1 MNPKI
6 TIGKV
11 RSSSADGPASD
22 QSGSISL
29 PGEKPVV
36 PGIPGKSAY
45 EIAVEE
51 GFKGNKLQWLESLKG
66 EAGSDAH
73 VDLSGYAR
81 KTELPSI
88 ILDTA
93 SRKLTVNGQDIS
105 IPQNVDLS
113 GYAKKAELPSI
124 AYDKDTRTLTVN
136 GTEVVIPESVDLS
149 PYYTKAEVDARIE
162 NGTQIDLSPYVKS
175 QELSTYA
182 KKIDIPSLE
191 PYETKDN
198 ASRTYATKRELS
210 TVELTPGPNGK
221 SAYDIWKSLGNNGT
235 ETDFINSLKGKDGAK
250 GDPGAQGIPGKNGD
264 KGESAYEIA
273 KRNGYS
279 GTEKEWLQEIMHPKA
294 INQMFDVYSNKYHI
308 NMPTN
313 GFLNDVQGAFYRD
326 GLWHMYFLYNE
337 DAKYDSAGNQK
348 GGNGTEWYHVTTQDW
363 IKYTYEGVAIH
374 KYKTDWGDVASGS
387 IYIDFDNRFGKGN
400 NAVIVFATAYGGDK
414 GQNIMA
420 YYSTDNGYNFQPI
433 QEDPV
438 MHHPTSDPNTNFRDP
453 YLFRMGNTWVMY
465 MAEGDKIGMYTSSNP
480 LSGYSYAGG
489 YYPPHPLLECPAL
502 FEMNVNG
509 NDKDKKWV
517 LFYGGNGG
525 EDLSTGTYASVGNL
539 NDKFVFTAEQ
549 DDIRIDQGP
558 DYYGAK
564 MFSDNNAYVYS
575 NAWMGN
581 WSYSTKVPNQ
591 GRMGSLSL
599 TRKLTLLRDGNKY
612 KFNNE
617 VLGVY
622 PKYINNPVVGVG
634 VRTDSKLPMFK
645 GDSFCLKLHLRNMS
659 DYHHNVFLKFAGY
672 EYDVDFLL
680 DFAANTVR
688 AHRYNS
694 SFTNNNEFS
703 KDRTFNTS
711 LSGLSDVWLDFYFDR
726 TSIEVKFP
734 DGKVYTMT
742 KYPKGRS
749 YEAITV
755 TADQPIMFDYE
766 YYQVENS
773 DE

>member
-1 MNPKI
+1 M
-6 TIGKV
+6 GY
-11 RSSSADGPASD
+11 
-22 QSGSISL
+22 QGSPQDFL
-29 PGEKPVV
+29 
-36 PGIPGKSAY
+36 
-45 EIAVEE
+45 
-51 GFKGNKLQWLESLKG
+51 NSLKG
-66 EAGSDAH
+66 EKGDQGPQGVAG
-73 VDLSGYAR
+73 V
-81 KTELPSI
+81 
-88 ILDTA
+88 
-93 SRKLTVNGQDIS
+93 
-105 IPQNVDLS
+105 
-113 GYAKKAELPSI
+113 
-124 AYDKDTRTLTVN
+124 
-136 GTEVVIPESVDLS
+136 
-149 PYYTKAEVDARIE
+149 
-162 NGTQIDLSPYVKS
+162 
-175 QELSTYA
+175 
-182 KKIDIPSLE
+182 
-191 PYETKDN
+191 
-198 ASRTYATKRELS
+198 
-210 TVELTPGPNGK
+210 
-221 SAYDIWKSLGNNGT
+221 
-235 ETDFINSLKGKDGAK
+235 K
-250 GDPGAQGIPGKNGD
+250 GDPGAQGIPGKTGEKGPKGDPGTPGKNGD
-264 KGESAYEIA
+264 KGKSAYEIA
-273 KRNGYS
+273 KQNGYS

-420 YYSTDNGYNFQPI
+420 YYSTDNGYSFQPI

-581 WSYSTKVPNQ
+581 WSYATKVPNQ

-659 DYHHNVFLKFAGY
+659 DYHHNVFLKFVGY

-680 DFAANTVR
+680 NFAANTVR

-749 YEAITV
+749 HEAITV